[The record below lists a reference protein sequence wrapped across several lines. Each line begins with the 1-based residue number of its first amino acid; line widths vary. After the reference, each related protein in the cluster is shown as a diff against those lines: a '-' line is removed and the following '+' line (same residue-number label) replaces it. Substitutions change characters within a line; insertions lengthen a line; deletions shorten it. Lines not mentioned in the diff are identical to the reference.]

1 VQKEVGV
8 VIEQFL
14 NKRCSLRKLSDN
26 QFESLLPQ
34 LALELEGVDYHTQ
47 HEHSTLLRDWKAL
60 CHWQSD
66 ATMLNST
73 SRIRMKLCEH
83 FFPGFYE
90 IENARGQSFAKLWT
104 RSNLEKVL
112 RWNRKSHSTPYLSEL
127 KRGIY
132 FCCGLTKNTM
142 YRPQM
147 MKLAC
152 MNYAPGVV
160 FDPCA
165 GWGGRL
171 LGAVS
176 YGAKYIAFEPNNK
189 TYGSL
194 NALVDFLGIR
204 KSVTLICDDALNM
217 GKYDLPHADMV
228 LTSPPYYDLEVYTHE
243 PTQSITG
250 CRGYEEWSNGFLKPL
265 VQKSLERLS
274 ENGESCW
281 NVGKVGKYHMG
292 ADIVKYHQECG
303 YHEQEVLSLISSK
316 RQPNQVKG
324 KSTKTV
330 DDTVVFRKIA
340 ATHNRTRFFGR
351 LF

>member
-1 VQKEVGV
+1 M
-8 VIEQFL
+8 IEQFVNTRHSIRNL
-14 NKRCSLRKLSDN
+14 TDA

-34 LALELEGVDYHTQ
+34 LALELEGMDYHTQ
-47 HEHSTLLRDWKAL
+47 YEHSVLKKDWIALRQ
-60 CHWQSD
+60 WQSD
-66 ATMLNST
+66 TTILNST
-73 SRIRMKLCEH
+73 SRIGMKLCEH

-90 IENARGQSFAKLWT
+90 IENSKGKSFANLWA

-152 MNYAPGVV
+152 MNYAPSVV

-165 GWGGRL
+165 GWGGRM

-176 YGAKYIAFEPNNK
+176 YGAKYVAFEPNSK
-189 TYGSL
+189 TFGSL

-217 GKYDLPHADMV
+217 DKYDLPHVDMV

-243 PTQSITG
+243 ATQSITG

-265 VQKSLERLS
+265 VQKSLGRLGK
-274 ENGESCW
+274 NGEIGVSCW

-303 YHEQEVLSLISSK
+303 YHVQGVLSLISSK

-324 KSTKTV
+324 KRMKST
-330 DDTVVFRKIA
+330 DDTVVFGKVSVNHDRDR
-340 ATHNRTRFFGR
+340 NGSFFGR